1 MFCQKKWQSYKN
13 GIKTFATENTF
24 QWRRDILEKCPIW
37 PLLVKISC
45 SCEVDMTEG
54 EYICRHG
61 LGLAK
66 SEPSDYFV
74 IITQICSYSIDT
86 VSRKF
91 AILLVFYTHQKSYQ
105 VSFLRS
111 TIFNMCFLNGI
122 FPASFQYSL
131 TLNNQFKFCRWL
143 VSKRRPLESEA
154 TALPTEPKPLLFKI
168 WVCFAQSCLTYYL
181 LLLNHV
187 HMS

>member
-1 MFCQKKWQSYKN
+1 MQLLVYTTIGLYTTIGRYDFCLQHYWSIRLLELVYMIICLYDNLGHFCFVKRNDSV
-13 GIKTFATENTF
+13 IKMES
-24 QWRRDILEKCPIW
+24 K

-111 TIFNMCFLNGI
+111 TIFNMCF
-122 FPASFQYSL
+122 
-131 TLNNQFKFCRWL
+131 
-143 VSKRRPLESEA
+143 
-154 TALPTEPKPLLFKI
+154 
-168 WVCFAQSCLTYYL
+168 
-181 LLLNHV
+181 
-187 HMS
+187 

>member
-1 MFCQKKWQSYKN
+1 MQLLVYTTIGLYTTIGRYDFCLQHYWSIRLLELVYMIICLYDNLSHFVNFFLFCQKKWQRYKN

-91 AILLVFYTHQKSYQ
+91 AILLVFFTHQKSYQ

-111 TIFNMCFLNGI
+111 TIINMCF
-122 FPASFQYSL
+122 
-131 TLNNQFKFCRWL
+131 
-143 VSKRRPLESEA
+143 
-154 TALPTEPKPLLFKI
+154 
-168 WVCFAQSCLTYYL
+168 
-181 LLLNHV
+181 
-187 HMS
+187 